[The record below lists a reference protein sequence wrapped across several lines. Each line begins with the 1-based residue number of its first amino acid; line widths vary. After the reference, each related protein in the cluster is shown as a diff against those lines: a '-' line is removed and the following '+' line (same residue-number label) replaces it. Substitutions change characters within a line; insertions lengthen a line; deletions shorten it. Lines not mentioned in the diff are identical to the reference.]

1 MKKIGFIFS
10 FLFIALFSFTQEVRP
25 VKNVILMIA
34 DGTSLDVLSAA
45 RWYKFYNKMGDGL
58 NVDPYLSGTVRT
70 FSSNAPIGDSAPTT
84 SCFMTG
90 VRMKAGNI
98 AIYPEADPEN
108 DLYPVDASK
117 TYQPA
122 TTLLEAMQ
130 IEQGKSAGLVATCEF
145 PHATPADCSAHHYN
159 RGNYKA
165 LAPQMAYQNMDVVF
179 AGGTKIV
186 SDDMKKHFR
195 ENGTAYIENDKNAM
209 MNFSG
214 NRVWALFSDRAQP
227 YDIDRD
233 PMQVPSI
240 DEMTQKALE
249 ILSKNPNGFFLMIE
263 GSKIDWAAHANDPI
277 GIISE
282 FLAFDKA
289 VGSAID
295 FAKKNGE
302 TVVLVTSDHGNSGFS
317 IGKRDCHGYDKIT
330 IGELFG
336 AVSKYKLTSTGLE
349 AILKETPPENI
360 KNKFKKY
367 TDIDIT
373 DDELKSLLEAKN
385 YKEGDYMNVSNS
397 KNLTKHI
404 VDIMNARTCFGY
416 TTGGHTGEEVFLA
429 TYHPQ
434 GDFLMGHQQN
444 TEVNDYLY
452 KTSGLKTPLCT
463 YSDKLFAKHTD
474 VFKGFVYTV
483 DKKKKDFPI
492 LVVKKG
498 RNSLHIPAFSSVA
511 TLNGTPFDIGSV
523 VVYIDKNDTF
533 YLPKSLADKL

>member
-1 MKKIGFIFS
+1 MKKAAFIFS
-10 FLFIALFSFTQEVRP
+10 FIFIAFFANAQEVRP

-34 DGTSLDVLSAA
+34 DGTSIDVLSAA

-58 NVDPYLSGTVRT
+58 HIDPYLSGTVRT

-90 VRMKAGNI
+90 VIQQSGNI
-98 AIYPEADPEN
+98 AIYPKADPDN

-165 LAPQMAYQNMDVVF
+165 IAPQMAYQNLDVVF
-179 AGGTKIV
+179 AGGTRIV
-186 SDDMKKHFR
+186 SNDMKKHFR
-195 ENGTAYIENDKNAM
+195 KNGTTYIENDKNAM

-214 NRVWALFSDRAQP
+214 NRVWALFGNRAQP

-233 PMQVPSI
+233 PTQVPSI
-240 DEMTQKALE
+240 DEMTQKALT
-249 ILSKNPNGFFLMIE
+249 ILSKNPNGFFLMVE
-263 GSKIDWAAHANDPI
+263 GSKVDWAAHANDPV
-277 GIISE
+277 GIITD

-289 VGSAID
+289 IGSVID

-302 TVVLVTSDHGNSGFS
+302 TVVLITSDHGNSGFS
-317 IGKRDCHGYDKIT
+317 IGKNDCHGYDKIS
-330 IGELFG
+330 IEQLFG
-336 AVSKYKLTSTGLE
+336 TVSNIKLTASGLE
-349 AILKETPPENI
+349 AILKKTPPEKI
-360 KNKFKKY
+360 KAVFKHY

-373 DDELKSLLEAKN
+373 DDELKNLLEAKN
-385 YKEGDYMNVSNS
+385 YKVGNYMNVSNS

-404 VDIMNARTCFGY
+404 IDVFNTHMCFGF

-434 GDFLMGHQQN
+434 GDFLMGHKKN

-452 KTSGLKTPLCT
+452 KASGLKTPLSV
-463 YSDKLFAKHTD
+463 YSDKLFATHTD
-474 VFKGFVYTV
+474 VFNGQRYSI
-483 DKKKKDFPI
+483 DKKDKDFPVLEI
-492 LVVKKG
+492 TKG
-498 RNSLHIPAFSSVA
+498 QNRLQIRAFSSVA
-511 TLNGTPFDIGSV
+511 TLNGKPFDIGSV